1 MRVLGILWTPKAKKL
16 NFHSMKYT
24 AKVLNAKGL
33 KPILKPTPLFLALF
47 SPLQQNKISLF
58 KWVRFRLEEKQNKN
72 YFEKN

>member
-1 MRVLGILWTPKAKKL
+1 
-16 NFHSMKYT
+16 MKYT

-33 KPILKPTPLFLALF
+33 KPILKPKPLFLALF
-47 SPLQQNKISLF
+47 SLRRRNKIPLF